1 MSTEPRDADV
11 PPTTVQANGYSGCGY
26 LPPTSDMSTYGDNFN
41 AVGGGVY
48 AMDWTS
54 EAIRIWHF
62 PRGGIPQDI
71 IDKTPDPSTWG
82 SPQALFGGGTGLYSC
97 DVEASFSDMN
107 IVINLDL
114 CGSYAGNLWG
124 VNNQCDDYATTCEE
138 WVGNNP
144 SQLTNV

>member
-1 MSTEPRDADV
+1 
-11 PPTTVQANGYSGCGY
+11 
-26 LPPTSDMSTYGDNFN
+26 MSTYGDSFN

-54 EAIRIWHF
+54 DAIRIWHF
-62 PRGGIPQDI
+62 PRGSIPQDI
-71 IDKTPDPSTWG
+71 VNKAPDPSGWG
-82 SPQALFGGGTGLYSC
+82 TPQALFGGGTGLYSC
-97 DVEASFSDMN
+97 DVETSFANMN

-124 VNNQCDDYATTCEE
+124 VNNQCDDFATTCEE